1 MLKTLTRSLSSIM
14 SKPKV
19 IFVLGPPG
27 SGKGTQCKKI
37 AEKFSYLHLSAGELL
52 RNEMKDESSE
62 HGKLIR
68 DILKDGGKIVPTKIT
83 LKLLEKAIKESGND
97 RVMVDGFPR
106 NQENFEVWNEQ
117 MTDKTNLEFVL
128 FLKCS
133 QQTCTDRILERSKTS
148 GRSDDNIDT
157 LKKRFNA
164 YVELTMP
171 VVEFYQKSG
180 KLKTVDANEGV
191 EQVFSEVCKLFD

>member
-83 LKLLEKAIKESGND
+83 LKLLENAIKESGND

-117 MTDKTNLEFVL
+117 MTDKTNLVFVL

-180 KLKTVDANEGV
+180 KLKAVDANEGV